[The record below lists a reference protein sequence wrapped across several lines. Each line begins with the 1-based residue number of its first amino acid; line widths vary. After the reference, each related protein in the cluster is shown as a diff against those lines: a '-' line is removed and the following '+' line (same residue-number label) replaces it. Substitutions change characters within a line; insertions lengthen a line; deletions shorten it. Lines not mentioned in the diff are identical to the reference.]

1 MTGYQAQ
8 TKMYPIVKRTKTSL
22 GKKIPDGYLGSLLYY
37 CPICNKRLSGK
48 KLNGNEWHARNN
60 LKPIYCEGCGT
71 LIHSFQSE
79 NEIHVVD

>member
-1 MTGYQAQ
+1 
-8 TKMYPIVKRTKTSL
+8 MYPIVKRTKTSL
-22 GKKIPDGYLGSLLYY
+22 GKNIPDGYLGSLLYY
-37 CPICNKRLSGK
+37 CPVCNKRLSGK

>member
-1 MTGYQAQ
+1 MS
-8 TKMYPIVKRTKTSL
+8 PIVKRTKTSL

-37 CPICNKRLSGK
+37 CPVCNKRLSGK

>member
-1 MTGYQAQ
+1 
-8 TKMYPIVKRTKTSL
+8 MYPIVKRTKTSL

-37 CPICNKRLSGK
+37 CPVCNKRLSGK

-71 LIHSFQSE
+71 LIHPFHSE
-79 NEIHVVD
+79 DEIIVVD

>member
-1 MTGYQAQ
+1 
-8 TKMYPIVKRTKTSL
+8 MYPIVKRTKTSL

-37 CPICNKRLSGK
+37 CPVCNKRLSGK

-60 LKPIYCEGCGT
+60 LKPIYCEGWGT

>member
-1 MTGYQAQ
+1 
-8 TKMYPIVKRTKTSL
+8 MYPIVKRTKTFL

-37 CPICNKRLSGK
+37 CPVCNKRLSGK

-79 NEIHVVD
+79 NEIHVMD

>member
-1 MTGYQAQ
+1 
-8 TKMYPIVKRTKTSL
+8 MYPIVKRTKTSL

-37 CPICNKRLSGK
+37 CPVCNKRLSGK

-79 NEIHVVD
+79 NEIYVVD

>member
-1 MTGYQAQ
+1 
-8 TKMYPIVKRTKTSL
+8 MYPIVKRTKTSL

-37 CPICNKRLSGK
+37 CPVCNKRLSGK

-71 LIHSFQSE
+71 LIHPFHSE
-79 NEIHVVD
+79 DEIVVVD